1 MGVRSLTHDGRGR
14 IRLVWRLL
22 LFLLV
27 VEAVVAAVGWAIPG
41 HSVWSASAALLV
53 GALGGG
59 VLLLRLEGRAP
70 GALGFHLAPSVPG
83 EVGKGGVLGLGL
95 AAVVVAGIT
104 LAGGVRW
111 AGEAGSPGGWLE
123 GAMAAGALLALAAA
137 AEEALLRGYPL
148 QALAEGMGPG
158 WALVATSAGFGALHL
173 GNPGATPLGAVNT
186 AAAGLLLGALVL
198 RTGSLWWAT
207 GAHLGWNW
215 GVAYLADLPVSGI
228 EVADAPWV
236 SATPVGP
243 GWLGGGAFGP
253 EGSVVATL
261 GFLAAAAACWWG
273 PWLSLEG
280 AAAARRLPPAG
291 LESERNGS
299 ASPGRRG
306 PEEERR
312 T

>member
-1 MGVRSLTHDGRGR
+1 LAVRVRVLTHDGRGR

-22 LFLLV
+22 LFLMV
-27 VEAVVAAVGWAIPG
+27 AEAVVVGVGWAIPG
-41 HSVWSASAALLV
+41 RGLWGASTALLA
-53 GALGGG
+53 GALAAGF
-59 VLLLRLEGRAP
+59 LLLRLEGRTP
-70 GALGFHLAPSVPG
+70 GALGFHLAPSAPG
-83 EVGKGGVLGLGL
+83 EVGKAFVLGLGL
-95 AAVVVAGIT
+95 AALVVAGIT

-111 AGEAGSPGGWLE
+111 AGEAGSLGGWLE
-123 GAMAAGALLALAAA
+123 GAMRAAAFLALAAA

-158 WALVATSAGFGALHL
+158 WALVATAAGFGALHL
-173 GNPGATPLGAVNT
+173 GNPGASPLGAANT
-186 AAAGLLLGALVL
+186 AAAGLFLGAVVL

-215 GVAYLADLPVSGI
+215 GVAYMADLPVSGI

-273 PWLSLEG
+273 PWLSREG
-280 AAAARRLPPAG
+280 AAAARRLPAAG
-291 LESERNGS
+291 LESERNLA
-299 ASPGRRG
+299 ASPGA
-306 PEEERR
+306 PW

>member
-1 MGVRSLTHDGRGR
+1 MRSLTHDGRGR

-27 VEAVVAAVGWAIPG
+27 VEAVVVVVGWVVPG
-41 HSVWSASAALLV
+41 RSLWSASTALLAGSL
-53 GALGGG
+53 GAGL
-59 VLLLRLEGRAP
+59 LLLRLEGRRA
-70 GALGFHLAPSVPG
+70 GSLGFHLAGSVPG
-83 EVGKGGVLGLGL
+83 EVGKGGGLGLGL
-95 AAVVVAGIT
+95 AVLVVAGIT

-111 AGEAGSPGGWLE
+111 AREAGSAWGWVE
-123 GAMAAGALLALAAA
+123 GAVRAGVLLAIAAA

-158 WALVATSAGFGALHL
+158 WALAATSAGFGALHL
-173 GNPGATPLGAVNT
+173 GNPGAGAMGAVNT
-186 AAAGLLLGALVL
+186 AAAGLFLGAVVL

-215 GVAYLADLPVSGI
+215 GVAYLADLPLSGI
-228 EVADAPWV
+228 EVADAPGV
-236 SATPVGP
+236 AATVVGP

-253 EGSVVATL
+253 EASVVATV

-273 PWLSLEG
+273 PWLSLES
-280 AAAARRLPPAG
+280 AAAARRRPAVG
-291 LESERNGS
+291 LESERNVA
-299 ASPGRRG
+299 ASSGRRG
-306 PEEERR
+306 PGEEGG